1 MAQGSAISQNPTR
14 AMLMSGSWNRWG
26 ASCAPGKL
34 ESSYFVG
41 QRDVGS
47 LSGGENKTPLQINI
61 VRSTVN
67 KAQPQGGR
75 SLKEN

>member
-1 MAQGSAISQNPTR
+1 MAQGSAISQAPTR
-14 AMLMSGSWNRWG
+14 AMLMSGSWKRWG
-26 ASCAPGKL
+26 ASAPGKL
-34 ESSYFVG
+34 ESSSFVG

>member
-1 MAQGSAISQNPTR
+1 M
-14 AMLMSGSWNRWG
+14 
-26 ASCAPGKL
+26 
-34 ESSYFVG
+34 G